1 MGFENQMTAI
11 VKSYML
17 WDERLG
23 ETDLEAAV
31 PPLASEP
38 AQGFYN
44 IQVVDVFHMFF

>member
-1 MGFENQMTAI
+1 MTAM

-23 ETDLEAAV
+23 ETGLEAAI
-31 PPLASEP
+31 PPLASKS

-44 IQVVDVFHMFF
+44 IQVVDVFRMFFN